1 MNNKLHSELIKKAMF
16 PDLGCSEFREL
27 TARKAM
33 RITPMRMMV
42 YHFIRCAE
50 DKGISAYQILDQLKS
65 YNPNAKPTTVYRTLV
80 YLQQA
85 GVIVKIESCSKF
97 VKKNSFPHEG
107 LTLFMICSNCGTI
120 IQHTDSKIQYYV
132 EDKSHEYGYIMQRK
146 DIEISIICPGC
157 QANEKMAQ
165 SG

>member
-50 DKGISAYQILDQLKS
+50 DKGISAYQILDQLNITQMQNQLLFIVLWII
-65 YNPNAKPTTVYRTLV
+65 YNRL
-80 YLQQA
+80 
-85 GVIVKIESCSKF
+85 ES
-97 VKKNSFPHEG
+97 
-107 LTLFMICSNCGTI
+107 L
-120 IQHTDSKIQYYV
+120 
-132 EDKSHEYGYIMQRK
+132 
-146 DIEISIICPGC
+146 
-157 QANEKMAQ
+157 
-165 SG
+165 

>member
-65 YNPNAKPTTVYRTLV
+65 YNPNWPSSHPAPSAC
-80 YLQQA
+80 A
-85 GVIVKIESCSKF
+85 GIRHLSGLFHRAEPADAGGATACS
-97 VKKNSFPHEG
+97 G
-107 LTLFMICSNCGTI
+107 
-120 IQHTDSKIQYYV
+120 V
-132 EDKSHEYGYIMQRK
+132 ENR
-146 DIEISIICPGC
+146 
-157 QANEKMAQ
+157 
-165 SG
+165 

>member
-1 MNNKLHSELIKKAMF
+1 
-16 PDLGCSEFREL
+16 
-27 TARKAM
+27 
-33 RITPMRMMV
+33 MV

-65 YNPNAKPTTVYRTLV
+65 YNPNAKPTTVYRTLD

-107 LTLFMICSNCGTI
+107 LTLYDLFKLRYNHSAYRQQKYNITLRINHMNM
-120 IQHTDSKIQYYV
+120 V
-132 EDKSHEYGYIMQRK
+132 
-146 DIEISIICPGC
+146 SILCK
-157 QANEKMAQ
+157 ERT
-165 SG
+165 

>member
-65 YNPNAKPTTVYRTLV
+65 YNPNAKPTTVYRTLD

-97 VKKNSFPHEG
+97 VRINTFYD
-107 LTLFMICSNCGTI
+107 LFKLRYNHS
-120 IQHTDSKIQYYV
+120 
-132 EDKSHEYGYIMQRK
+132 
-146 DIEISIICPGC
+146 
-157 QANEKMAQ
+157 A
-165 SG
+165 